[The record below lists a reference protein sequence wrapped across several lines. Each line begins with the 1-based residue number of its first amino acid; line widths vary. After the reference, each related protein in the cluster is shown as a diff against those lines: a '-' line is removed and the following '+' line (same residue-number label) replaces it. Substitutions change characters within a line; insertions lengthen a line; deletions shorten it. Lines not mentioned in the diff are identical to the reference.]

1 MFISDALGRRLARHC
16 TKNNKIFIRNS
27 FFFDGQEIGTL
38 DYDGELVELKIPS
51 LQDGESVAFEIKDS
65 VYLPNYDLQGNVVSL
80 ADPSTKQ
87 VVESYRYSAFGV
99 ETIFDADGVIQAT
112 SRVNNPWRYAGNRVD
127 SRTGLVHFTYRDY
140 DPQLKRW
147 IQPPK

>member
-1 MFISDALGRRLARHC
+1 
-16 TKNNKIFIRNS
+16 
-27 FFFDGQEIGTL
+27 
-38 DYDGELVELKIPS
+38 
-51 LQDGESVAFEIKDS
+51 
-65 VYLPNYDLQGNVVSL
+65 
-80 ADPSTKQ
+80 
-87 VVESYRYSAFGV
+87 VESYRYSAFGV

-147 IQPPK
+147 IQPPKQ